1 MEEQARGVQAEPD
14 EWQERFDRLLE
25 HRTAAAPDAS
35 VTDRMIEDDVTAA
48 IQEVRRR
55 RKRSG

>member
-1 MEEQARGVQAEPD
+1 MAEQERDVQAEPD
-14 EWQERFDRLLE
+14 EWQELFDRLLE
-25 HRTAAAPDAS
+25 RRTAAAPHAN